1 MDMIADLTERV
12 KDGFPDG
19 KIILLDGRVVN
30 CYPRAMD
37 EQDGTFDVMAVYLYL
52 LQSNY
57 TGIDSR
63 PDETGNEADEHS
75 PKRLDEMIS
84 FLMISLVHVLRSGQP
99 HGFHIREQHPVMF
112 MYMLLLLSHVSRVR
126 LCVTP

>member
-75 PKRLDEMIS
+75 PKRLDEMIP
-84 FLMISLVHVLRSGQP
+84 FLVVSLVQMLRSRKP
-99 HGFHIREQHPVMF
+99 HGFH
-112 MYMLLLLSHVSRVR
+112 VR
-126 LCVTP
+126 K